1 MTAPIVL
8 PIGGFKAE
16 SVLDQDRLA
25 TVWLVADERGR
36 AAVLTIGHRVLVDD
50 PGRTAFLDW
59 ARMLGTA
66 AASPA
71 IADLRASG
79 ITDDGRPYLA
89 VATEPGTLSS
99 RLSTGPISAADACR
113 YGQVLAEGLA
123 HAHATGLIHGAV
135 RPATVL
141 MAGDRPMLAGW
152 GTTAPELGVPLPVDL
167 YTAPEH
173 LADALA
179 GRLAAGQPADVY
191 DLAITLLVALG
202 GRLPWTDRP
211 YDAAQRGLP
220 LPAVAGVPTNLLALL
235 EVCLAVDAAAR
246 PTAAA
251 IARMLATID
260 PGIAAPSTAT
270 ATVDPVGSKPKGI
283 RRVAAI
289 MGDELAT
296 SSASAVGGAV
306 GTMTASK
313 LLGPAPS
320 GPAPAGPPAAA
331 PPTAAQPGGAGVG
344 SGGTGGSAGGA
355 HSLVTSLAAKITV
368 AVAVGAVAAGGAY
381 AYRHSGDRSQGESTR
396 GAASVT
402 KTIRLSVQPDRG
414 NFGSVWLGS
423 KASHTYTITNK
434 GPDGVT
440 PEAAAVTGNGFTL
453 KKDNCGGK
461 VLPPQGTCTITKPRC
476 AGAQFAC
483 THRSAAPGGRP
494 ARLVLVSGEHARGHG
509 EHDARSSNRSLYGL
523 EPGQW
528 RDYVGHLGASR
539 PACISRPSISG
550 STTAVPHRSCHR

>member
-141 MAGDRPMLAGW
+141 MAGDRPMLA
-152 GTTAPELGVPLPVDL
+152 
-167 YTAPEH
+167 
-173 LADALA
+173 
-179 GRLAAGQPADVY
+179 
-191 DLAITLLVALG
+191 
-202 GRLPWTDRP
+202 
-211 YDAAQRGLP
+211 
-220 LPAVAGVPTNLLALL
+220 VAGVPTNLLALL

-270 ATVDPVGSKPKGI
+270 ATVHPVGSKPKGI